1 MNEEMKLKQL
11 NPHTTEVDIPLTD
24 VFGDSITL
32 FIHTDDEKPTYTVT
46 DIGYTMWNLSTKG
59 VDINDPKI
67 NKLVSS
73 ILKPE
78 NVELNKNSKEL
89 IQTGADLPKMLNNV
103 TQAVIK
109 VSSSVYTT
117 YLNNNKEN

>member
-1 MNEEMKLKQL
+1 M
-11 NPHTTEVDIPLTD
+11 D

-32 FIHTDDEKPTYTVT
+32 FIHTNEKKTYTVT
-46 DIGYTMWNLSTKG
+46 DNGYTMWNLSTKG

-73 ILKPE
+73 ILKSE
-78 NVELNKNSKEL
+78 NVELTKKNKEIVQNGVDLSKM
-89 IQTGADLPKMLNNV
+89 IGNV

-109 VSSSVYTT
+109 VSSSVYMT
-117 YLNNNKEN
+117 YLNNKEN

>member
-1 MNEEMKLKQL
+1 MNEKMKLKQL

-78 NVELNKNSKEL
+78 NVELNKKSKEL

-117 YLNNNKEN
+117 YLNNKEN

>member
-1 MNEEMKLKQL
+1 MNEKMKLKQL

-78 NVELNKNSKEL
+78 NVELNKKSKEL